1 MNGIVRLVYPFYI
14 YWASPVDLL
23 VIFPVIRS
31 IPRTVLMKLQQ
42 NNRRET
48 HWLNTPSCFQM
59 TMYLFFMTT
68 MPSELENSLSQVI
81 YLATKLGVA
90 SEDWRHD
97 LQLFNL
103 TEDFICMWQEN
114 ILYTLFLN
122 LVQYYNSKEVYPFNS
137 QHEHLFHRA
146 NEDHQDSDLW
156 AKRPIVKVNVSLSV
170 LKTRADRS
178 INLPASHFQLPS
190 N

>member
-14 YWASPVDLL
+14 CWASPVDLL

-59 TMYLFFMTT
+59 TIYLFFMTT

-90 SEDWRHD
+90 SEDWRHN

-122 LVQYYNSKEVYPFNS
+122 LVRYYNSKEVYPFNS

>member
-14 YWASPVDLL
+14 CWASPVDLL

-31 IPRTVLMKLQQ
+31 IPRTVSTKLQQ
-42 NNRRET
+42 NNRRKT

-59 TMYLFFMTT
+59 TIYLFFMTT

-81 YLATKLGVA
+81 CLATKLGVA
-90 SEDWRHD
+90 SEDWRHN